1 MEIKK
6 IYNEVVTGCKYD
18 FEVASK
24 HNMEMISSDVKASDL
39 PHIEADFVTQ
49 NHVGCCL
56 HYGMTLFAKTGKGEY
71 FDIPIEQFLKEQ
83 GTIWMFDPYGE
94 YGNESFFREFL
105 SHPIE
110 ILEEG
115 E

>member
-1 MEIKK
+1 MNIER

-39 PHIEADFVTQ
+39 PHIEADFVTL
-49 NHVGCCL
+49 NHVGCCI
-56 HYGMTLFAKTGKGEY
+56 H
-71 FDIPIEQFLKEQ
+71 
-83 GTIWMFDPYGE
+83 YGE
-94 YGNESFFREFL
+94 YGNELFFRGFL
-105 SHPIE
+105 SHPIK